1 MTHELA
7 DPAAGQDPPD
17 PASET
22 LFDLVDAELAELG
35 DDDID
40 ARLRHTLRCLGVD
53 GPSARRPGVAGEWLR
68 SARRRWAATD
78 AFCAPSATGDWE
90 EETVARLAGLEPAR
104 PGPAD
109 RQRLLD
115 DAHARQLILEAALE
129 AHRIRVA
136 AKAEAEEIRQRAYQ
150 DAWRIRHAARPR
162 QQRRTDAVATMTS
175 TPENRRG

>member
-1 MTHELA
+1 MTHDVA
-7 DPAAGQDPPD
+7 DPAAGQE
-17 PASET
+17 PAVPAPET
-22 LFDLVDAELAELG
+22 LFDLVDDEPADLG
-35 DDDID
+35 DDDVD

-53 GPSARRPGVAGEWLR
+53 GGEETSARRPRTPADEAGESLR

-78 AFCAPSATGDWE
+78 AFFAPSAAVDWE
-90 EETVARLAGLEPAR
+90 EATVARLAGPEPAR

-109 RQRLLD
+109 RERLLD

-162 QQRRTDAVATMTS
+162 QRL
-175 TPENRRG
+175 